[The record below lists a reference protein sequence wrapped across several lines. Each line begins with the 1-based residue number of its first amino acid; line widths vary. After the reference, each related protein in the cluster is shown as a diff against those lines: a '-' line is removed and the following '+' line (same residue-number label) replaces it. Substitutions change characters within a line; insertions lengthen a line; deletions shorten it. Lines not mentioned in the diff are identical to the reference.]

1 MSSETA
7 MIMQAWAGV
16 GSLIVA
22 LLVGAAQ
29 CLLIWFGLRQMNKAS
44 ADRNRQ
50 LDQQE
55 KAAADRHEKSMRA
68 FEAVLGQQEKSA
80 ADRHEKSMR
89 AFEAVLGQQE
99 KSAADRHR
107 ESMRALEAL
116 IERTGRAS

>member
-16 GSLIVA
+16 GSGIVA

-29 CLLIWFGLRQMNKAS
+29 CFLIWIGLRQMNKAS
-44 ADRNRQ
+44 AVRNRQ

-55 KAAADRHEKSMRA
+55 KAAADRHQESMRA
-68 FEAVLGQQEKSA
+68 FEAVLGQQEKA
-80 ADRHEKSMR
+80 AAE
-89 AFEAVLGQQE
+89 
-99 KSAADRHR
+99 RHR